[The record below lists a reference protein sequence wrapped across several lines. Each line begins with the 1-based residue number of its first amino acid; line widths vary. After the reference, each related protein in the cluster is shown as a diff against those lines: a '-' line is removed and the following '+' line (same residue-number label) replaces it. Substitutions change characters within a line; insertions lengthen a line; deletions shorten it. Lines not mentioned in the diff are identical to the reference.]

1 MKQTAILWLIL
12 GMASLTVAFAP
23 LPINQTTPT
32 ERFFQIDA
40 ESFAYS
46 PAVLTVNPG
55 DQVTIELASTDVV
68 HGLYV
73 DGYDLNIVADPGQ
86 PATLTFV
93 ADKSGSFRLR
103 CSVTCGALH
112 PFMLGKLNV
121 GTNLLFLRG
130 IGLTFI
136 ALLGSL
142 LYFRQTLS
150 VSQNNS

>member
-1 MKQTAILWLIL
+1 MKRTVALWLVF

-23 LPINQTTPT
+23 MPITPT
-32 ERFFQIDA
+32 MSTDRFFHVDA

-46 PAVLTVNPG
+46 PAVLTVNSG
-55 DQVTIELASTDVV
+55 DRVTIELASTDVV

-73 DGYDLNIVADPGQ
+73 DGYDLSIIADPGQ

-93 ADKSGSFRLR
+93 ADKSGTFRLR

-112 PFMLGKLNV
+112 PFMLGKLQV

-142 LYFRQTLS
+142 LYLRKPLP
-150 VSQNNS
+150 VSQK

>member
-1 MKQTAILWLIL
+1 MKQTVILWLIL
-12 GMASLTVAFAP
+12 GIASLTVAFPP

-32 ERFFQIDA
+32 DRFFHVDA

-55 DQVTIELASTDVV
+55 DRVTIELASTDVV

-93 ADKSGSFRLR
+93 ADKSGTFRLR

-112 PFMLGKLNV
+112 PFMLGKIKI

-130 IGLTFI
+130 VGLTFI

-142 LYFRQTLS
+142 LYFRQALS